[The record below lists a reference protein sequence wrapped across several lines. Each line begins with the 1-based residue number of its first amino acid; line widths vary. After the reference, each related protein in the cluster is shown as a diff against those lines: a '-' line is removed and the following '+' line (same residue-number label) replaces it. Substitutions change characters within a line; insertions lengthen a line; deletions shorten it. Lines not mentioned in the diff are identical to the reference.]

1 MEFIIKKCQQFIKC
15 TDGEEVYIEVLANSE
30 AVKYYAP
37 SQNFNSDIE
46 TMKNLHKKG
55 VKFVACNNALA
66 AHGIQKENI
75 IEFVDVVPAGDLE
88 LVKKQNEGY
97 AYIKP

>member
-37 SQNFNSDIE
+37 SQNFVFG
-46 TMKNLHKKG
+46 K
-55 VKFVACNNALA
+55 
-66 AHGIQKENI
+66 
-75 IEFVDVVPAGDLE
+75 
-88 LVKKQNEGY
+88 
-97 AYIKP
+97 IKMQ